1 MNFATTIVSVAPLRK
16 EALHSSEMISQ
27 LIFGECVI
35 ITDVTKDFYKVK
47 SLFDNYEGWCSKK
60 QLQTVDESFC
70 QQNHTSVTTQPITKV
85 MYNHYEMLLSSGS
98 FIGAV
103 KNNILE
109 IENLK
114 FLFQENDVQ
123 HTTTDIKSLLFSYIN
138 VPYLWGGKTIF
149 GIDCSG
155 FVQQVFKMLGIVL
168 HRDAYQQAEQGKAI
182 GFLQE
187 AKMGDL
193 AFFDN
198 EENKITHVGILLNEA
213 QIIHASGSVRIDTID
228 NAGII
233 NSTTNERTHQLRLI
247 KRILS

>member
-1 MNFATTIVSVAPLRK
+1 MNYLCTIVSVAPLRK
-16 EALHSSEMISQ
+16 EPSHTSEMISQ
-27 LIFGECVI
+27 LLFGECAI
-35 ITDVTKDFYKVK
+35 ITDATKDFYKIQ

-60 QLQTVDESFC
+60 QVQTVDENFC
-70 QQNHTSVTTQPITKV
+70 QQNHQNSTTQPITKV
-85 MYNHYEMLLSSGS
+85 MHNHYEMLLSSGS

-103 KNNILE
+103 KNNIVE

-114 FLFQENDVQ
+114 FTFQENDAQ
-123 HTTTDIKSLLFSYIN
+123 QKITDIKSVLFSYIN
-138 VPYLWGGKTIF
+138 TPYLWGGKSIF

-155 FVQQVFKMLGIVL
+155 FTQQVYKILGHPL
-168 HRDAYQQAEQGKAI
+168 YRDAYQQATQGSLI

-213 QIIHASGSVRIDTID
+213 QIIHASGSVRVDTID

-233 NSTTNERTHQLRLI
+233 HATTNERTHRLRLI